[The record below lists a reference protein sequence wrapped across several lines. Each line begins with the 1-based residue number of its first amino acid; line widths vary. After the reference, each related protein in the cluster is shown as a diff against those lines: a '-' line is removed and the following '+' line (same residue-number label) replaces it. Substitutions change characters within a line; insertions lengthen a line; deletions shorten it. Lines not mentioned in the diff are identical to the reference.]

1 MAERREIYQLT
12 ADLLC
17 LSKSLWTYRYCG
29 VVAGLG
35 EVTGVVDG
43 FASGFG
49 VGDGRLAGFVSGLG
63 AGDAPGDGLRSA
75 VGDFFAVAVLC
86 VTRRVGVA
94 PAPRILLPALSTVL
108 PTDLS
113 VAFAPREITLP
124 VA

>member
-17 LSKSLWTYRYCG
+17 LSKSLRTCRYCG

-35 EVTGVVDG
+35 EVTGVADG

-49 VGDGRLAGFVSGLG
+49 VGDGRLAGVVSR
-63 AGDAPGDGLRSA
+63 DAPGDGLRSA
-75 VGDFFAVAVLC
+75 VGDFLAVAVRC
-86 VTRRVGVA
+86 VIRCCVGVA
-94 PAPRILLPALSTVL
+94 PAPRILLPVFSKVL
-108 PTDLS
+108 PTVLS
-113 VAFAPREITLP
+113 VALAPREIALP

>member
-1 MAERREIYQLT
+1 VAERREIYQLT
-12 ADLLC
+12 CCVC
-17 LSKSLWTYRYCG
+17 LKSLRTYRYCG

-49 VGDGRLAGFVSGLG
+49 VGDGRFAGFVSGLG
-63 AGDAPGDGLRSA
+63 AGDAPGEGLRSA
-75 VGDFFAVAVLC
+75 VEDFFAVAVRW

-94 PAPRILLPALSTVL
+94 PAPRILLPALSKVL
-108 PTDLS
+108 PTVLS
-113 VAFAPREITLP
+113 VALVPWEIALP